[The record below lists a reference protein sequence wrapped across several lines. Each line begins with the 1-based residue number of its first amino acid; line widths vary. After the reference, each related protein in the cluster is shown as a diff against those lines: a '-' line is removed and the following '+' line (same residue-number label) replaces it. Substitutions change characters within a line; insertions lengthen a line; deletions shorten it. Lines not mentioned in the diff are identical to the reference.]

1 MRLKTKVLKSL
12 LFSQWYDGSQ
22 KISRKVLLNIKTFSK
37 CSGMIGETTTTTV
50 SESTTIGTTKP
61 KKKDTKK
68 VQPKLL
74 GVTLNQ

>member
-1 MRLKTKVLKSL
+1 
-12 LFSQWYDGSQ
+12 
-22 KISRKVLLNIKTFSK
+22 
-37 CSGMIGETTTTTV
+37 MIGETTTTTV